1 MKVRRKGPDKIV
13 VSYEAEE
20 EAGGTGCGVYL
31 LYIAFGICVAAFLW
45 GQ

>member
-20 EAGGTGCGVYL
+20 EAAGLGCGEVV
-31 LYIAFGICVAAFLW
+31 LYVTFGLVVFAFLW
-45 GQ
+45 GK